1 LLEDRPRFDHRFTLH
16 HVGISTNEQLRRAAM
31 LGVVIS
37 AQPNYLWALGDQ
49 YAESGLGR
57 DRAAQMSRIG
67 AMLRNGIPTSLHSDF
82 TMAPASPLWLAWV
95 AVNRITADGTLMAPD
110 ERISVGEALRAVTI
124 DAAFAMGLENEI
136 GSIVAGKKA
145 DFTILEADPFEVPAP
160 ALRDL
165 EIWGTVFE
173 GRVYPLD

>member
-1 LLEDRPRFDHRFTLH
+1 
-16 HVGISTNEQLRRAAM
+16 
-31 LGVVIS
+31 
-37 AQPNYLWALGDQ
+37 
-49 YAESGLGR
+49 
-57 DRAAQMSRIG
+57 
-67 AMLRNGIPTSLHSDF
+67 
-82 TMAPASPLWLAWV
+82 
-95 AVNRITADGTLMAPD
+95 MAPD